1 MTEFEWGMSNTVL
14 RLLASFIERKK
25 NKKII
30 HGNQVGNKLKST
42 SAAQIIAE
50 NAKAK
55 RAKGCTKDEE
65 KQTLNDEENRSCLLK
80 VK

>member
-1 MTEFEWGMSNTVL
+1 MLPFTLTEFVWGMSNTLL
-14 RLLASFIERKK
+14 RLLASFIEKKKK
-25 NKKII
+25 NII

-55 RAKGCTKDEE
+55 
-65 KQTLNDEENRSCLLK
+65 
-80 VK
+80 